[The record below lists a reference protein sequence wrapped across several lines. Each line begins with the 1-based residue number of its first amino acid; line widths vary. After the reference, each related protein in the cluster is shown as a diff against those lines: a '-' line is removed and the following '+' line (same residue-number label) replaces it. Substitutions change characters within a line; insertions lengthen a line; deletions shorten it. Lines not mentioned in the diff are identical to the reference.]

1 MEQHALLKHEDIAN
15 IDPNSN
21 AFVVCPFLAANKR
34 ATLSLHSPHE
44 ANVSF
49 EDKDLEDADISLKEH
64 PQKGIYLTDKLF
76 SDVPIFHHLYFSF

>member
-15 IDPNSN
+15 IDPSSN

-44 ANVSF
+44 ANVSYD
-49 EDKDLEDADISLKEH
+49 DKDLEEADTSIKEH
-64 PQKGIYLTDKLF
+64 PQKGKYLTAKLF
-76 SDVPIFHHLYFSF
+76 LLFLFFGL